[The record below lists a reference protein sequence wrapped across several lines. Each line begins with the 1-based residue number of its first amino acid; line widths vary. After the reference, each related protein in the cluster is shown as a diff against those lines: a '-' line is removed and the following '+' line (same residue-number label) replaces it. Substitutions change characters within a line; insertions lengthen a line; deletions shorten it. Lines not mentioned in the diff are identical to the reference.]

1 MIISFLLLFTNL
13 FVVLSTYQ
21 KEMVNN
27 SLKDLNKEFSFLRK
41 LNESGNS
48 TSTNQTNTSTTN
60 STNQTDTST
69 TNSTNQTDTST
80 TNSTNQTDTS
90 TTNSTNQTDTSTT
103 NSTTQTDTPTTNNTI
118 YTETDRF
125 LIGFDNY
132 SYSNNSILTF
142 NIYFKLYSNHEDILI
157 LPLIIVP
164 KSSRVRALDENRNAN
179 CTLERSSQD
188 KPDNI
193 DIYKC
198 KASYSGEIQNV
209 KLREEGLNYIFSSL
223 ANATKNNIERETNI
237 YLNNVKEF
245 KNLSNSEIYQ
255 QTPTSFEIRGDGLT
269 GEDSSNNIILITTS
283 NGVRTEIPCSGNLKK
298 YTDQDQEQ
306 YSLQCTLNEKLN
318 ANLNNNIGLFKNNE
332 SKIFEVIFSKE
343 NLNTT
348 IDNYHY
354 DNYKNQ
360 KSSGLSTGGIIAITI
375 PCIIVLLAILGL
387 VFYLRSKNP
396 NPPVQ
401 DIAVNNNTI
410 GISGPGSSQYIVTK

>member
-1 MIISFLLLFTNL
+1 MNNKKINYKIKYLLLNQLKMSISFLLLFTNL
-13 FVVLSTYQ
+13 LVVLSTYQ
-21 KEMVNN
+21 KEMINN
-27 SLKDLNKEFSFLRK
+27 SLKDQNKKFSFLRK
-41 LNESGNS
+41 LDE
-48 TSTNQTNTSTTN
+48 TNTSTIN
-60 STNQTDTST
+60 STTETDTPTSNSTTQTDTP
-69 TNSTNQTDTST
+69 
-80 TNSTNQTDTS
+80 
-90 TTNSTNQTDTSTT
+90 TT
-103 NSTTQTDTPTTNNTI
+103 NSTTQTDTPTTNNTTYI
-118 YTETDRF
+118 ETNKY

-132 SYSNNSILTF
+132 SYFNNSFLTF
-142 NIYFKLYSNHEDILI
+142 NIYFKFDSNHENDFY

-164 KSSRVRALDENRNAN
+164 KSSRVRALDEDVNAS
-179 CTLERSSQD
+179 CFLESSSQD
-188 KPDNI
+188 QHDNI
-193 DIYKC
+193 DTYKC
-198 KASYSGEIQNV
+198 KAIFIGEIENV

-223 ANATKNNIERETNI
+223 ANATKNNIERETDN
-237 YLNNVKEF
+237 YLNKVKEF

-255 QTPTSFEIRGDGLT
+255 QRPTSFEIRGDGLT
-269 GEDSSNNIILITTS
+269 GEDSSNNIKLITTS

-318 ANLNNNIGLFKNNE
+318 ANLNNSIGLFENNE

-354 DNYKNQ
+354 DNYRKE

-375 PCIIVLLAILGL
+375 PCIIVLLAIIGL

>member
-1 MIISFLLLFTNL
+1 MNNKKINYKIKYLLLNQLKMSISFLLLFTNL
-13 FVVLSTYQ
+13 LVVLSTSQ

-27 SLKDLNKEFSFLRK
+27 SLKDQNKKFSFLRK
-41 LNESGNS
+41 LNE
-48 TSTNQTNTSTTN
+48 TNTSTIN
-60 STNQTDTST
+60 STTEIDTPTSNSTTEIDTPTTQTDTP
-69 TNSTNQTDTST
+69 
-80 TNSTNQTDTS
+80 
-90 TTNSTNQTDTSTT
+90 TT
-103 NSTTQTDTPTTNNTI
+103 NSTTQTDTPTTNNTTYI
-118 YTETDRF
+118 ETNKF

-142 NIYFKLYSNHEDILI
+142 NIYFKFDSNHESFFK

-164 KSSRVRALDENRNAN
+164 KSSRVRALDENIDAT
-179 CTLERSSQD
+179 CQLEISSQD
-188 KPDNI
+188 KLDNI

-198 KASYSGEIQNV
+198 NADYRGEIQNV

-223 ANATKNNIERETNI
+223 ANATKNNIERETDT
-237 YLNNVKEF
+237 YLNKVKEF

-255 QTPTSFEIRGDGLT
+255 QRPTSFEIRGDGLT
-269 GEDSSNNIILITTS
+269 GEDSSNNIKLITTS

-318 ANLNNNIGLFKNNE
+318 ANLNNSIGLFENNE

-354 DNYKNQ
+354 DNYRKE

-375 PCIIVLLAILGL
+375 PCIIVLLAIIGL